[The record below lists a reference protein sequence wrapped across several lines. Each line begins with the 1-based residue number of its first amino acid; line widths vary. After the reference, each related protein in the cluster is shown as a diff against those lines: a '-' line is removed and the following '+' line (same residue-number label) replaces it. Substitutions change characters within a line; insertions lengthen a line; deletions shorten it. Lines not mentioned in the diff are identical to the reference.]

1 MFSFMKMISTQA
13 CLPGMSHGSML
24 FCYKDKE
31 DKFDCPRAKDQINS
45 SRRLNSLSRLQRS
58 LIFIVIIIITMIIII
73 SIIVII
79 TMIIIISIIIIII
92 FISIIITSIITTTSS
107 SIIIITSNIIR
118 ISIRSIIIFISI
130 FIVMIIVKIDIISI
144 IIIPC
149 LKFLS
154 TPKPWS
160 TPHSSPAQMM
170 KCLIIFRRCVVSS
183 CLILLHSFII
193 VRQNCD
199 I

>member
-92 FISIIITSIITTTSS
+92 FISIIITSIITTSS

-130 FIVMIIVKIDIISI
+130 IIVMIIVKIDIISI

-149 LKFLS
+149 LKLLS

-183 CLILLHSFII
+183 WLILLHSFII